1 MEIKKK
7 SVYRYGEMKQAR
19 KISPWYAT
27 VIAWVVAPFMFFK
40 LARYRKRHV
49 IFPIVYILAIIAFA
63 AIGILTA
70 MYPADWIGDDPD
82 SVLYEAKDFYRE
94 VYSKSCEYMGQE
106 LVSYDYMI
114 DIAKKCA
121 DLTDR
126 YYGHYNHDDAVEYTN
141 DLAQSDKPIY
151 GLEEIGS
158 FTYERNGSST
168 YYYVYRLSD
177 APLKI
182 NSVSIDASD
191 DELKSI
197 LADLDDSLDPWRLVE
212 RYINRHKQ
220 EGVETVDVA
229 GTLFDPQTLKE
240 VRRYERLCKLSQ
252 YLPTVYLPSFG
263 GGCGGI
269 ILAALIT
276 TFVIDGEKDKK
287 VKKVEKEVAAV
298 RGKAARKDLSVNLW
312 KLSKDRDVDGFN
324 RAVNAAHDDYEARK
338 DKILTRSQMRGI
350 TQKTVMASVILDGR
364 NAGKTM
370 QKEMDSL
377 YKNKDFERI
386 AELSQEY
393 QTKLDEYKQR
403 ILNEQK
409 SPEYTLEYDGKS
421 TFDGTVLQRIGWTLL
436 CNFVTVITLGIAYP
450 VTLCWKMRWQLNHTV
465 YNGKRLSFDGT
476 VMQLFGKWLLW
487 GLLTIVTLGIYGFW
501 VAKKLEQWKAKHTHI
516 AGERAVLGGTFD
528 GSVFGYLGWNVL
540 AVLLSVLTLGIAVPF
555 VRCWKTKW
563 LYKHR
568 VYDGKRMNFDGNGA
582 QLIGKYLLWLL
593 LTAVTLGIYGLWVQN
608 KMLQWQASHTTLNE
622 ETECVI

>member
-126 YYGHYNHDDAVEYTN
+126 YYGHYNHDDAVEYIN

-298 RGKAARKDLSVNLW
+298 RGKAARKEFSDNLW

-421 TFDGTVLQRIGWTLL
+421 T
-436 CNFVTVITLGIAYP
+436 
-450 VTLCWKMRWQLNHTV
+450 
-465 YNGKRLSFDGT
+465 
-476 VMQLFGKWLLW
+476 
-487 GLLTIVTLGIYGFW
+487 
-501 VAKKLEQWKAKHTHI
+501 
-516 AGERAVLGGTFD
+516 
-528 GSVFGYLGWNVL
+528 
-540 AVLLSVLTLGIAVPF
+540 
-555 VRCWKTKW
+555 
-563 LYKHR
+563 
-568 VYDGKRMNFDGNGA
+568 
-582 QLIGKYLLWLL
+582 
-593 LTAVTLGIYGLWVQN
+593 
-608 KMLQWQASHTTLNE
+608 
-622 ETECVI
+622 

>member
-27 VIAWVVAPFMFFK
+27 VIAWAVAPFMFFK

-121 DLTDR
+121 DLTE
-126 YYGHYNHDDAVEYTN
+126 GHYKNYNHDDAVEYIN
-141 DLAQSDKPIY
+141 DLAQSDKAIY
-151 GLEEIGS
+151 GLEKIGS
-158 FTYERNGSST
+158 FTYKRNGSST

-182 NSVSIDASD
+182 SSVSVDASD

-276 TFVIDGEKDKK
+276 TFVIDGEKDKN

-298 RGKAARKDLSVNLW
+298 RGKAARREFSDNLW

-350 TQKTVMASVILDGR
+350 KQKAVMASVILDGR

-370 QKEMDSL
+370 QKEMDTL

-386 AELSQEY
+386 EELSQEY

-409 SPEYTLEYDGKS
+409 SLEYTLEYDGKS

-476 VMQLFGKWLLW
+476 AMQLFGKWLLW
-487 GLLTIVTLGIYGFW
+487 GLLTVITLGIYGFW

-540 AVLLSVLTLGIAVPF
+540 TVLLSVLTLGIAVPF
-555 VRCWKTKW
+555 VTCWKTKW

>member
-1 MEIKKK
+1 M
-7 SVYRYGEMKQAR
+7 
-19 KISPWYAT
+19 
-27 VIAWVVAPFMFFK
+27 
-40 LARYRKRHV
+40 
-49 IFPIVYILAIIAFA
+49 
-63 AIGILTA
+63 
-70 MYPADWIGDDPD
+70 
-82 SVLYEAKDFYRE
+82 
-94 VYSKSCEYMGQE
+94 
-106 LVSYDYMI
+106 
-114 DIAKKCA
+114 
-121 DLTDR
+121 
-126 YYGHYNHDDAVEYTN
+126 
-141 DLAQSDKPIY
+141 
-151 GLEEIGS
+151 
-158 FTYERNGSST
+158 
-168 YYYVYRLSD
+168 
-177 APLKI
+177 
-182 NSVSIDASD
+182 
-191 DELKSI
+191 KSI

-298 RGKAARKDLSVNLW
+298 RGKAARKEFSDNLW

-555 VRCWKTKW
+555 VTCWKTKW

>member
-126 YYGHYNHDDAVEYTN
+126 YYGHYNHDDAVEYIN

-298 RGKAARKDLSVNLW
+298 RGKAARKEFSDNLW

-555 VRCWKTKW
+555 VTCWKTKW